1 MKQPDYKESRE
12 QKVGCMKIFKGVGA
26 GNSSHF
32 IDKSYNCTA
41 KHGQSSNGRM
51 DKSLRWEF
59 VKSIKWFPYN
69 QHILDLEGKERG
81 KGISDINGGK
91 FWAIRGNRKCLL
103 LFQALSSHLIN
114 F

>member
-51 DKSLRWEF
+51 DKEFEVGICKKHKMVSL
-59 VKSIKWFPYN
+59 
-69 QHILDLEGKERG
+69 
-81 KGISDINGGK
+81 
-91 FWAIRGNRKCLL
+91 
-103 LFQALSSHLIN
+103 
-114 F
+114 